1 MSAFNSIESAPT
13 GTDMTM
19 SARLLLALGNWIG
32 FDGFVLGVIRVPSG
46 KVMASNSSTLVA
58 RVRPPSKVKYGAL
71 PLMTLR
77 VTWVVNAWLLK
88 AEDNKKIDDNTGT
101 IRQGKFD
108 RRGDL
113 AAFFDPK
120 DRRKNKNR
128 GGNEPLYLLLAIFK
142 L

>member
-1 MSAFNSIESAPT
+1 MGFA
-13 GTDMTM
+13 
-19 SARLLLALGNWIG
+19 AL
-32 FDGFVLGVIRVPSG
+32 DVLVLGLIRVPLG
-46 KVMASNSSTLVA
+46 KVIDNNSSTLVA

-101 IRQGKFD
+101 IRRGKCD
-108 RRGDL
+108 RQNDR

-120 DRRKNKNR
+120 DRRKNKDR
-128 GGNEPLYLLLAIFK
+128 WGNEPLYLLLAIFK
-142 L
+142 V